1 MTTIPVERELLER
14 VLPYL
19 SNTPDLV
26 QIGAE
31 TLGDEIRALLSE
43 QPQAD
48 HSAQDLNMVE
58 QPQAGAGPAL
68 IGTLRKSFPLLEE
81 EGLDEFVHCCE
92 CHIQRE
98 RKRLHAIID
107 AALTQSPKGEE
118 E

>member
-14 VLPYL
+14 VTDSAEFGYGI
-19 SNTPDLV
+19 TTEDL
-26 QIGAE
+26 QAM
-31 TLGDEIRALLSE
+31 RKLL
-43 QPQAD
+43 A
-48 HSAQDLNMVE
+48 E

>member
-1 MTTIPVERELLER
+1 MTTIPVELRPVLSMILNALDRDAQEGKPARGEMADEL
-14 VLPYL
+14 
-19 SNTPDLV
+19 
-26 QIGAE
+26 
-31 TLGDEIRALLSE
+31 RALLS
-43 QPQAD
+43 
-48 HSAQDLNMVE
+48 E

-92 CHIQRE
+92 RHIQRE

-107 AALTQSPKGEE
+107 AALTHSPKGEE